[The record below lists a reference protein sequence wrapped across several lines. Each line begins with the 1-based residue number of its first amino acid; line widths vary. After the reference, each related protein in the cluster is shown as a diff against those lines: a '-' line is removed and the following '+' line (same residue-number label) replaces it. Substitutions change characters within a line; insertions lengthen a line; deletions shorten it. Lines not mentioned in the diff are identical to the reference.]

1 MTWWSEWLR
10 GFNNLDIEEEKE
22 PTFTEKLTAKGFRY
36 NETQNWWQRTWTTP
50 LPEGVESCLEVYK
63 KKEDNTWDAI
73 MYGSSG
79 DIFYEHNVGEKE

>member
-1 MTWWSEWLR
+1 MHGRILR
-10 GFNNLDIEEEKE
+10 TFINIFNITV
-22 PTFTEKLTAKGFRY
+22 P
-36 NETQNWWQRTWTTP
+36 P
-50 LPEGVESCLEVYK
+50 YK